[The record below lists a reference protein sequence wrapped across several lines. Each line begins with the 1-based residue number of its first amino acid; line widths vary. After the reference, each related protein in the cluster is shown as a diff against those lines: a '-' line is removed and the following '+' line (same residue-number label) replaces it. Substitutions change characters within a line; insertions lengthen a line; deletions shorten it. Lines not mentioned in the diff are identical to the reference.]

1 MQTTFLY
8 LNIGLLKKMD
18 RVEKNIS
25 GIARRYGHLLSPVKN
40 KNGERDK
47 EAKMSKVY
55 KNYINGKWQVSNSG
69 ETFENINP
77 SNTKQVLGRFQKS
90 NKTDVNKAISGA
102 KDAQIKWRNTPAPKR
117 GEMLFRAGEM
127 LLKNKDSLAKD
138 MTMEMG
144 KVFKEAGGDVQ
155 EGIDMAYYAAGE
167 GRRLMGETVPSEMI
181 NKFCMSIRIPV
192 GIVAAI
198 TPWNFPM
205 AIPTWKLFPALI
217 AGNTVILKPA
227 SDTPLS
233 AVNLVKVLEKAGFPA
248 GVINLVTG
256 TGEETGEPLI
266 DHPNVNLV
274 SFTGS
279 TNTGS
284 FVAEHCAKGMKKFS
298 LEMGGKNAVIVMDDA
313 NLNSAVEGVLWGAF
327 GTTGQ
332 RCTACSR
339 VIVHKKV
346 IKKFND
352 LLISRASSLR
362 VGEGLNGKVEMGPLI
377 NESQRQKVKKYV
389 DIGVEEGAKL
399 LTGGDYC
406 HGKSFQNGFF
416 FLPTVFGDVSP
427 KMRIAQ
433 EEIFGPVL
441 SVISCN
447 SLEQAVSIVNDS
459 KFGLSSAI
467 YTQDVNRAFKA
478 IERLDTGI
486 TYINSSTIGAEI
498 QLPFGG
504 TKGTGNG
511 HREAGSVG
519 VDVFTE
525 WKSVYV
531 DYSGKLQK
539 AQID

>member
-1 MQTTFLY
+1 
-8 LNIGLLKKMD
+8 
-18 RVEKNIS
+18 
-25 GIARRYGHLLSPVKN
+25 
-40 KNGERDK
+40 
-47 EAKMSKVY
+47 MSKVY
-55 KNYINGKWQVSNSG
+55 KNYINGKWQVSNSE

-77 SNTKQVLGRFQKS
+77 SNTKQVIGRFQKS
-90 NKTDVNKAISGA
+90 NQIDINKAVAAA
-102 KDAQIKWRNTPAPKR
+102 KNAQIKWRNTPAPKR
-117 GEMLFRAGEM
+117 GEMLFRAGEL
-127 LLKNKDSLAKD
+127 LLKNKDSLARD

-144 KVFKEAGGDVQ
+144 KVFKETGGDVQ

-167 GRRLMGETVPSEMI
+167 GRRLMGETVPSEMT
-181 NKFCMSIRIPV
+181 NKFCMSVRMPV

-217 AGNTVILKPA
+217 AGNTVVLKPA

-233 AVNLVKVLEKAGFPA
+233 AVNLVKILEKAGFPA

-256 TGEETGEPLI
+256 TGEETGRPLI

-298 LEMGGKNAVIVMDDA
+298 LEMGGKNAVVVMDDA
-313 NLNSAVEGVLWGAF
+313 DLNSAVEGVLWGAF

-339 VIVHKKV
+339 VIVHEKV

-352 LLISRASSLR
+352 LLVAKASGLR
-362 VGEGLNGKVEMGPLI
+362 VGDGLNGKIEMGPLI

-389 DIGVEEGAKL
+389 DIGIHEGAKL

-416 FLPTVFGDVSP
+416 FQPTVFGDVSP

-441 SVISCN
+441 SVIPCN

-478 IERLDTGI
+478 IETLDTGI

-519 VDVFTE
+519 IDVFTE

>member
-1 MQTTFLY
+1 
-8 LNIGLLKKMD
+8 
-18 RVEKNIS
+18 
-25 GIARRYGHLLSPVKN
+25 
-40 KNGERDK
+40 
-47 EAKMSKVY
+47 MSKVY

-77 SNTKQVLGRFQKS
+77 ANKKKVLGRFQKS
-90 NKTDVNKAISGA
+90 NQKDVNEAIAAA
-102 KDAQIKWRNTPAPKR
+102 KDAQVRWRSIPAPKR
-117 GEMLFRAGEM
+117 GEMMFQAGEL
-127 LLKNKDSLAKD
+127 LLKNKDSLARD

-144 KVFKEAGGDVQ
+144 KVFKETGGDVQ

-167 GRRLMGETVPSEMI
+167 GRRLMGETVPSEMT
-181 NKFCMSIRIPV
+181 NKFCMSVRMPV
-192 GIVAAI
+192 GVVGAI
-198 TPWNFPM
+198 TPWNFPI

-233 AVNLVKVLEKAGFPA
+233 AVNLVKILEKAGFPP

-256 TGEETGEPLI
+256 TGQDTGVPLM
-266 DHPNVNLV
+266 DHPDVNLI

-279 TNTGS
+279 TSTGS
-284 FVAEHCAKGMKKFS
+284 LVAEHCAKGMKKFS
-298 LEMGGKNAVIVMDDA
+298 LEMGGKNAIIIMDDA
-313 NLNSAVEGVLWGAF
+313 DLNLALDGVLWGAF

-339 VIVHKKV
+339 VIVHKTV
-346 IKKFND
+346 IKKFTK
-352 LLISRASSLR
+352 LLIEKVRSLR
-362 VGEGLNGKVEMGPLI
+362 IGDGLNEDVDMGPLI
-377 NESQRQKVKKYV
+377 NESQRQKVRKYV
-389 DIGVEEGAKL
+389 DIGIGEGAKL
-399 LTGGDYC
+399 LTGGDYHKEKGC
-406 HGKSFQNGFF
+406 KNGFF
-416 FLPTVFGDVSP
+416 FQPTVFGNVSP

-447 SLEQAVSIVNDS
+447 SLDQAFDIVNDS

-478 IERLDTGI
+478 LEILDTGI

-511 HREAGSVG
+511 HREAGSAG
-519 VDVFTE
+519 LDVFTE